1 MSLGS
6 LLVLVAYAWL
16 ALLAGRI
23 VFSWIPVDPNGPFA
37 PIAAMCYRF
46 TEPVLAPVRSVIP
59 PMGGFD
65 LSVMLVFFVV
75 QALVIPLL
83 AQIG

>member
-6 LLVLVAYAWL
+6 LLVNLTYVWL
-16 ALLAGRI
+16 AMLAGRI

-37 PIAAMCYRF
+37 ALAGVCYRF
-46 TEPVLAPVRSVIP
+46 TEPVLAPVRNVIP

-65 LSVMLVFFVV
+65 LSVMIVFFVV
-75 QALVIPLL
+75 QALVIPLF
-83 AQIG
+83 AQLG

>member
-6 LLVLVAYAWL
+6 LLVSIAYVWL
-16 ALLAGRI
+16 GLLAGRI

-37 PIAAMCYRF
+37 GLAGICYRF

-83 AQIG
+83 AQL